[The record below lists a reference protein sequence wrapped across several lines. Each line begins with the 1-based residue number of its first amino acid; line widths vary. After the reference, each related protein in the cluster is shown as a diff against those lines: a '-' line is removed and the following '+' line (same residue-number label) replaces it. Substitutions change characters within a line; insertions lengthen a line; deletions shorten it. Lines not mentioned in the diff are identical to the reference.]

1 MFFLSLKNGN
11 DDPTR
16 DSFGKYYMPLIEV
29 KDFNELTG
37 NKQFFDHPVKK
48 TGRVWKNVW
57 NIMKRWLCNTKLI
70 RLFVLTKIL

>member
-48 TGRVWKNVW
+48 KQEGYEKMFE
-57 NIMKRWLCNTKLI
+57 IS
-70 RLFVLTKIL
+70 